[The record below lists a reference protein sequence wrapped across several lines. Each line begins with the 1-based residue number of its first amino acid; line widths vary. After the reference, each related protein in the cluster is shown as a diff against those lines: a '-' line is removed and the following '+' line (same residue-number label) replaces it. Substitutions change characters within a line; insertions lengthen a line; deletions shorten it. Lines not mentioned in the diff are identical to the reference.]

1 MEINTIGLLLTF
13 ILLIFLIFKGW
24 NIWIISIISTLF
36 LALTNS
42 LNIEEVIFETYSSFF
57 KNFVGNWFLLFIL
70 SSIFG
75 KIMEKS
81 GASVII
87 AKSLASKIE
96 EKRAILIILIIT
108 FILSYGGINIFVIVF
123 SVYPICLF
131 LFSKLNIPK
140 EVCSGLILAI
150 PASITMVVFPGTPS
164 IQNTIPTKYF
174 GTTIYS
180 APLIGILTSIFIFL
194 CDYYFYSYVIK
205 KLKKTDKK
213 FILDEGEKLENIEKK
228 NTKLEIILAYTP
240 LLILLV
246 INYCLINIFAMK
258 SSNFALCIGISIS
271 IILSIVIFRKN
282 LNIKKD
288 LEIGIKNGVEVL
300 FTTASIISF
309 GGVVSKTTAFKSIVD
324 WTIKI
329 KASPLTSMFIVIN
342 IICMITASSVG
353 GLTIY
358 LENFS
363 LELLKT
369 EIPVEVLHRM
379 AAIASSGLDAMPFAS
394 GIIVVNT
401 IAKTKLKDTYKYIF
415 VSQCIIPML
424 SYGVACFLYALK
436 IN

>member
-140 EVCSGLILAI
+140 EVCPGLILAI
-150 PASITMVVFPGTPS
+150 PASITMVVFTGTPS

-240 LLILLV
+240 LLTLLV

-300 FTTASIISF
+300 FMTASIISF

>member
-240 LLILLV
+240 LLTLLV

-300 FTTASIISF
+300 FMTASIISF

>member
-140 EVCSGLILAI
+140 EVCPGLILAI

-213 FILDEGEKLENIEKK
+213 FILDEGEKLENIERK

-240 LLILLV
+240 LLTLLV

-288 LEIGIKNGVEVL
+288 LEIGIKNGIEAL

-309 GGVVSKTTAFKSIVD
+309 GGVVSKTTAFKNIID

-342 IICMITASSVG
+342 IICMVTASSVG

-369 EIPVEVLHRM
+369 GIPVEILHRM
-379 AAIASSGLDAMPFAS
+379 SAIASSCLDAMPFAS

-415 VSQCIIPML
+415 VSQCIVPML
-424 SYGVACFLYALK
+424 SYGVACFLYFLK

>member
-140 EVCSGLILAI
+140 EVCPGLILAI

-180 APLIGILTSIFIFL
+180 APLIGILTSIFIFF

-213 FILDEGEKLENIEKK
+213 FILDEGEKLENIERK

-240 LLILLV
+240 LLTLLV

-288 LEIGIKNGVEVL
+288 LEIGIKNGIEAL

-309 GGVVSKTTAFKSIVD
+309 GGVVSKTTAFKNIID

-342 IICMITASSVG
+342 IICMVTASSVG

-369 EIPVEVLHRM
+369 EIPVEILHRM
-379 AAIASSGLDAMPFAS
+379 SAIASSGLDAMPFAS

-415 VSQCIIPML
+415 VSQCIVPML
-424 SYGVACFLYALK
+424 SYGVACFLYFLK

>member
-24 NIWIISIISTLF
+24 NIWIISTISTLF

-140 EVCSGLILAI
+140 EVCPGLILAI

-246 INYCLINIFAMK
+246 INYCLINIFSMK

-300 FTTASIISF
+300 FMTASIISF

>member
-140 EVCSGLILAI
+140 EVCPGLILAI

-240 LLILLV
+240 LLTLLV

-300 FTTASIISF
+300 FMTASIISF

-329 KASPLTSMFIVIN
+329 KASSLTSMFIVIN

>member
-1 MEINTIGLLLTF
+1 
-13 ILLIFLIFKGW
+13 
-24 NIWIISIISTLF
+24 
-36 LALTNS
+36 
-42 LNIEEVIFETYSSFF
+42 
-57 KNFVGNWFLLFIL
+57 
-70 SSIFG
+70 
-75 KIMEKS
+75 MEKS

-140 EVCSGLILAI
+140 EVCPGLILAI

-240 LLILLV
+240 LLTLLV

-300 FTTASIISF
+300 FMTASIISF

>member
-240 LLILLV
+240 LLTLLV

-288 LEIGIKNGVEVL
+288 FEIGIKNGVEVL
-300 FTTASIISF
+300 FMTASIISF

>member
-24 NIWIISIISTLF
+24 NILIISIISTLF

-140 EVCSGLILAI
+140 EVCPGLILAI

-240 LLILLV
+240 LLTLLV

-300 FTTASIISF
+300 FMTASIISF

>member
-57 KNFVGNWFLLFIL
+57 KDFVGNWFLLFIL

-228 NTKLEIILAYTP
+228 NTKLEIILSYTP

-300 FTTASIISF
+300 FMTASIISF

>member
-24 NIWIISIISTLF
+24 NIWIISTILTLF

-140 EVCSGLILAI
+140 EVCPGLILAI

-246 INYCLINIFAMK
+246 INYCLINIFSMK

-300 FTTASIISF
+300 FMTASIISF

>member
-1 MEINTIGLLLTF
+1 
-13 ILLIFLIFKGW
+13 
-24 NIWIISIISTLF
+24 
-36 LALTNS
+36 
-42 LNIEEVIFETYSSFF
+42 
-57 KNFVGNWFLLFIL
+57 
-70 SSIFG
+70 
-75 KIMEKS
+75 MEKS
-81 GASVII
+81 GAAVVI

-96 EKRAILIILIIT
+96 EKRAVLIILIIT

-123 SVYPICLF
+123 SVYPICLV

-140 EVCSGLILAI
+140 EVCPGLILAI

-180 APLIGILTSIFIFL
+180 APFIGILTSIFIFF

-213 FILDEGEKLENIEKK
+213 FILDDGEKLENIDKK

-240 LLILLV
+240 LLTLLA

-300 FTTASIISF
+300 FMTASIISF
-309 GGVVSKTTAFKSIVD
+309 GGVVSKTTAFKNIVD

-369 EIPVEVLHRM
+369 GIPVEVLHRM

-415 VSQCIIPML
+415 VSQCIIPMI
-424 SYGVACFLYALK
+424 SYGFSYFLYILK
-436 IN
+436 IY

>member
-140 EVCSGLILAI
+140 EVCPGLILAI

-213 FILDEGEKLENIEKK
+213 FILDEGEKLENIERK

-240 LLILLV
+240 LLTLLV

-288 LEIGIKNGVEVL
+288 LEIGIKNGIEAL

-309 GGVVSKTTAFKSIVD
+309 GGVVAKTAAFKNIID

-342 IICMITASSVG
+342 IICMVTASSVG

-369 EIPVEVLHRM
+369 GIPVEILHRM
-379 AAIASSGLDAMPFAS
+379 SAIASSGLDAMPFAS

-415 VSQCIIPML
+415 VSQCIVPML
-424 SYGVACFLYALK
+424 SYGVACFLYFLK

>member
-13 ILLIFLIFKGW
+13 ILLIFLIFRGW

-140 EVCSGLILAI
+140 EVCPGLILAI

-180 APLIGILTSIFIFL
+180 APLIGILTSIFIFF

-213 FILDEGEKLENIEKK
+213 FILDEGEKLENIERK

-240 LLILLV
+240 LLTLLV

-288 LEIGIKNGVEVL
+288 LEIGIKNGIEAL

-309 GGVVSKTTAFKSIVD
+309 GGVVSKTTAFKNIID

-342 IICMITASSVG
+342 IICMVTASSVG

-369 EIPVEVLHRM
+369 EIPVEILHRM
-379 AAIASSGLDAMPFAS
+379 SAIASSGLDAMPFAS

-415 VSQCIIPML
+415 VSQCIVPML
-424 SYGVACFLYALK
+424 SYGVACFLYFLK

>member
-140 EVCSGLILAI
+140 EVCPGLILAI

-228 NTKLEIILAYTP
+228 NTKLDNFGLYT
-240 LLILLV
+240 
-246 INYCLINIFAMK
+246 
-258 SSNFALCIGISIS
+258 SI
-271 IILSIVIFRKN
+271 
-282 LNIKKD
+282 D
-288 LEIGIKNGVEVL
+288 
-300 FTTASIISF
+300 IIS
-309 GGVVSKTTAFKSIVD
+309 
-324 WTIKI
+324 
-329 KASPLTSMFIVIN
+329 N
-342 IICMITASSVG
+342 Q
-353 GLTIY
+353 
-358 LENFS
+358 
-363 LELLKT
+363 LL
-369 EIPVEVLHRM
+369 
-379 AAIASSGLDAMPFAS
+379 F
-394 GIIVVNT
+394 N
-401 IAKTKLKDTYKYIF
+401 
-415 VSQCIIPML
+415 
-424 SYGVACFLYALK
+424 
-436 IN
+436 

>member
-140 EVCSGLILAI
+140 EVCPGLILAI

-213 FILDEGEKLENIEKK
+213 FILDEGEKLENIERK
-228 NTKLEIILAYTP
+228 NTKLEIILAYIP
-240 LLILLV
+240 LLTLLV

-288 LEIGIKNGVEVL
+288 LEIGIKNGIEAL

-309 GGVVSKTTAFKSIVD
+309 GGVVSKTTAFKNIID

-342 IICMITASSVG
+342 IICMVTASSVG

-369 EIPVEVLHRM
+369 GIPVEILHRM
-379 AAIASSGLDAMPFAS
+379 SAIASSGLDAMPFAS

-415 VSQCIIPML
+415 VSQCIVPML
-424 SYGVACFLYALK
+424 SYGVACFLYFLK

>member
-13 ILLIFLIFKGW
+13 MLLIFLIFKGW

-140 EVCSGLILAI
+140 EVCPGLILAI

-246 INYCLINIFAMK
+246 INYCLINIFSMK

-300 FTTASIISF
+300 FMTASIISF

>member
-300 FTTASIISF
+300 FMTASIISF

>member
-140 EVCSGLILAI
+140 EVCPGLILAI

-240 LLILLV
+240 LLTLLV

-288 LEIGIKNGVEVL
+288 LEIGIKNGIEAL

-309 GGVVSKTTAFKSIVD
+309 GGVVSKTTAFKNIID

-342 IICMITASSVG
+342 IICMVTASSVG

-369 EIPVEVLHRM
+369 GIPVEILHRM
-379 AAIASSGLDAMPFAS
+379 SAIASSGLDAMPFAS

-415 VSQCIIPML
+415 VSQCIVPML
-424 SYGVACFLYALK
+424 SYGVACFLYFLK

>member
-140 EVCSGLILAI
+140 EVCPGLILAI

-213 FILDEGEKLENIEKK
+213 FILDEGEKLENIERK

-240 LLILLV
+240 LLTLLV

-288 LEIGIKNGVEVL
+288 LEIGIKNGIEAL

-309 GGVVSKTTAFKSIVD
+309 GGVVSKTTAFKNIID

-342 IICMITASSVG
+342 IICMVTASSVG

-369 EIPVEVLHRM
+369 GIPVEILHRM
-379 AAIASSGLDAMPFAS
+379 SAIASSGLDAMPFAS

-415 VSQCIIPML
+415 VSQCIVPML
-424 SYGVACFLYALK
+424 SYGVACFLYFLK

>member
-13 ILLIFLIFKGW
+13 ILLIFLIFRGW

-140 EVCSGLILAI
+140 EVCPGLILAI

-180 APLIGILTSIFIFL
+180 APLIGILTSIFIFF

-213 FILDEGEKLENIEKK
+213 FILDEGEKLENIERK

-240 LLILLV
+240 LLTLLV

-288 LEIGIKNGVEVL
+288 LETGIKNGIEAL

-309 GGVVSKTTAFKSIVD
+309 GGVVSKTTAFKNIID

-342 IICMITASSVG
+342 IICMVTASSVG

-369 EIPVEVLHRM
+369 EIPVEILHRM
-379 AAIASSGLDAMPFAS
+379 SAIASSGLDAMPFAS

-415 VSQCIIPML
+415 VSQCIVPML
-424 SYGVACFLYALK
+424 SYGVACFLYFLK

>member
-13 ILLIFLIFKGW
+13 ILLIFLIFRGW

-57 KNFVGNWFLLFIL
+57 KNFVGNWFLLFIR

-75 KIMEKS
+75 KIREKS

-140 EVCSGLILAI
+140 EVCPGLILAI

-180 APLIGILTSIFIFL
+180 APLIGILTSIFIFF

-213 FILDEGEKLENIEKK
+213 FIL
-228 NTKLEIILAYTP
+228 EIILAYTP
-240 LLILLV
+240 LLTLLV

-300 FTTASIISF
+300 FMTASIISF

-324 WTIKI
+324 WIIKI

-369 EIPVEVLHRM
+369 GIPVEVLHRM

-424 SYGVACFLYALK
+424 SYGVAYFLYSLK

>member
-13 ILLIFLIFKGW
+13 ILLIFLIFRGW

-96 EKRAILIILIIT
+96 KKRAILIILIIT

-140 EVCSGLILAI
+140 EVCPGLILAI

-180 APLIGILTSIFIFL
+180 APLIGILTSIFIFF

-213 FILDEGEKLENIEKK
+213 FILDEGEKLENIERK

-240 LLILLV
+240 LLTLLV
-246 INYCLINIFAMK
+246 INYCLINIVAMK

-300 FTTASIISF
+300 FMTASIISF

-369 EIPVEVLHRM
+369 GIPVEVLHRM

-424 SYGVACFLYALK
+424 SYGVAYFLYSLK

>member
-140 EVCSGLILAI
+140 EVCPGLILAI

-288 LEIGIKNGVEVL
+288 LEIGIKNGIEAL

-309 GGVVSKTTAFKSIVD
+309 GGVVSKTTAFKNIID

-342 IICMITASSVG
+342 IICMVTASSVG

-369 EIPVEVLHRM
+369 GIPVEILHRM
-379 AAIASSGLDAMPFAS
+379 SAIASSGLDAMPFAS

-415 VSQCIIPML
+415 VSQCIVPML
-424 SYGVACFLYALK
+424 SYGVACFLYFLK

>member
-180 APLIGILTSIFIFL
+180 APLIGILTSIFIFF

-300 FTTASIISF
+300 FMTASIISF

>member
-140 EVCSGLILAI
+140 EVCPGLILAI

-246 INYCLINIFAMK
+246 INYCLINIFSMK

-300 FTTASIISF
+300 FMTASIISF

>member
-13 ILLIFLIFKGW
+13 ILLIFLIFRGW

-140 EVCSGLILAI
+140 EVCPGLILAI

-213 FILDEGEKLENIEKK
+213 FILDEGEKLENIERK

-240 LLILLV
+240 LLTLLV

-288 LEIGIKNGVEVL
+288 LEIGIKNGVEAL

-309 GGVVSKTTAFKSIVD
+309 GGVVSKTTAFKNIID

-342 IICMITASSVG
+342 IICMVTASSVG

-369 EIPVEVLHRM
+369 GIPVEILHRM
-379 AAIASSGLDAMPFAS
+379 SAIASSGLDAMPFAS

-415 VSQCIIPML
+415 VSQCIVPML
-424 SYGVACFLYALK
+424 SYGVACFLYFLK

>member
-13 ILLIFLIFKGW
+13 ILLIFLIFRGW

-140 EVCSGLILAI
+140 EVCPGLILAI

-180 APLIGILTSIFIFL
+180 APLIGILTSIFIFF

-240 LLILLV
+240 LLTLLV

-288 LEIGIKNGVEVL
+288 LETGIKNGIEAL

-309 GGVVSKTTAFKSIVD
+309 GGVVSKTTAFKNIID

-342 IICMITASSVG
+342 IICMVTASSVG

-369 EIPVEVLHRM
+369 EIPVEILHRM
-379 AAIASSGLDAMPFAS
+379 SAIASSGLDAMPFAS

-415 VSQCIIPML
+415 VSQCIVPML
-424 SYGVACFLYALK
+424 SYGVACFLYFLK

>member
-81 GASVII
+81 GVSVII

-140 EVCSGLILAI
+140 EVCPGLILAI

-213 FILDEGEKLENIEKK
+213 FILDEGEKLENIERK
-228 NTKLEIILAYTP
+228 NTKLEIILVYTP
-240 LLILLV
+240 LLTLLV

-288 LEIGIKNGVEVL
+288 FEIGIKNGVEVL
-300 FTTASIISF
+300 FMTASIISF

>member
-1 MEINTIGLLLTF
+1 MGINTIGLLLTF
-13 ILLIFLIFKGW
+13 ILLILLIFKGW

-36 LALTNS
+36 LALTNN
-42 LNIEEVIFETYSSFF
+42 LNIEKVIFETYSSFF
-57 KNFVGNWFLLFIL
+57 KNFVGDWFLLFIL

-81 GASVII
+81 GVAVII
-87 AKSLASKIE
+87 AKTLASKIE
-96 EKRAILIILIIT
+96 EKRAVLIILIIT

-123 SVYPICLF
+123 SVYPICLV

-140 EVCSGLILAI
+140 EVCPGFILAI

-180 APLIGILTSIFIFL
+180 APFIGILTSIFIFL

-205 KLKKTDKK
+205 KLKKMDKK
-213 FILDEGEKLENIEKK
+213 FILDDGEKLENIDKK
-228 NTKLEIILAYTP
+228 NTKLEIILAYIP
-240 LLILLV
+240 LLTLLI
-246 INYCLINIFAMK
+246 INYYLINIVSMK
-258 SSNFALCIGISIS
+258 SSNFALCIGIGVS
-271 IILSIVIFRKN
+271 IILSLIIYRKN
-282 LNIKKD
+282 LNLKKD
-288 LEIGIKNGVEVL
+288 LEMGIKNGIEAL

-309 GGVVSKTTAFKSIVD
+309 GGVVSKTTAFKNIID

-342 IICMITASSVG
+342 IICMVTASSVG

-363 LELLKT
+363 SELLKT
-369 EIPVEVLHRM
+369 GIPVEILHRM
-379 AAIASSGLDAMPFAS
+379 SAIASSGLDAMPFAS

-415 VSQCIIPML
+415 VSQCMIPIL
-424 SYGVACFLYALK
+424 SFGIAYFLYILK
-436 IN
+436 IY

>member
-1 MEINTIGLLLTF
+1 MEFNTIGLLLSF

-140 EVCSGLILAI
+140 EVCPGLILAI

-240 LLILLV
+240 LLTLLV

-300 FTTASIISF
+300 FMTASIISF

>member
-140 EVCSGLILAI
+140 EVCPGLILAI

-213 FILDEGEKLENIEKK
+213 FILDEGEKLENIERK

-240 LLILLV
+240 LLTLLV

-288 LEIGIKNGVEVL
+288 LEIGIKNGIEAL

-309 GGVVSKTTAFKSIVD
+309 GGVVSKTTAFKNIID

-342 IICMITASSVG
+342 IICMVTASSVG

-369 EIPVEVLHRM
+369 GIPVEILHRM
-379 AAIASSGLDAMPFAS
+379 SAIASSGLDAMPFAS

-415 VSQCIIPML
+415 VSQCIIPMS

>member
-140 EVCSGLILAI
+140 EVCPGLILAI

-240 LLILLV
+240 LLTLLV

-258 SSNFALCIGISIS
+258 SSNFALCIEISIS

-300 FTTASIISF
+300 FMTASIISF

>member
-36 LALTNS
+36 LALTNN
-42 LNIEEVIFETYSSFF
+42 LNIEKVIFETYSSFF
-57 KNFVGNWFLLFIL
+57 KNFVGDWFLLFIL

-81 GASVII
+81 GAAVVI

-96 EKRAILIILIIT
+96 EKRAVLIILIIT

-123 SVYPICLF
+123 SVYPICLV

-140 EVCSGLILAI
+140 EVCPGLILAI

-180 APLIGILTSIFIFL
+180 APFIGILTSIFF

-213 FILDEGEKLENIEKK
+213 FILDDGEKLENIDKK

-240 LLILLV
+240 LLTLLA

-300 FTTASIISF
+300 FMTASIISF
-309 GGVVSKTTAFKSIVD
+309 GGVVSKTTAFKNIVD

-369 EIPVEVLHRM
+369 GIPVEVLHRM

-415 VSQCIIPML
+415 VSQCIIPMI
-424 SYGVACFLYALK
+424 SYGFSYFLYILK
-436 IN
+436 IY

>member
-123 SVYPICLF
+123 SVYPICLV

-140 EVCSGLILAI
+140 EVCPGLILAI

-240 LLILLV
+240 LLTLLV

-300 FTTASIISF
+300 FMTASIISF

>member
-1 MEINTIGLLLTF
+1 M
-13 ILLIFLIFKGW
+13 
-24 NIWIISIISTLF
+24 
-36 LALTNS
+36 
-42 LNIEEVIFETYSSFF
+42 
-57 KNFVGNWFLLFIL
+57 
-70 SSIFG
+70 
-75 KIMEKS
+75 
-81 GASVII
+81 
-87 AKSLASKIE
+87 
-96 EKRAILIILIIT
+96 T

-140 EVCSGLILAI
+140 EVCPGLILAI

-213 FILDEGEKLENIEKK
+213 FILDEGEKLENIERK

-240 LLILLV
+240 LLTLLV

-288 LEIGIKNGVEVL
+288 LEIGIKNGIEAL

-309 GGVVSKTTAFKSIVD
+309 GGVVSKTTAFKNIID

-342 IICMITASSVG
+342 IICMVTASSVG

-369 EIPVEVLHRM
+369 GIPVEILHRM
-379 AAIASSGLDAMPFAS
+379 SAIASSGLDAMPFAS

-415 VSQCIIPML
+415 VSQCIVPML
-424 SYGVACFLYALK
+424 SYGVACFLYFLK

>member
-213 FILDEGEKLENIEKK
+213 FILDEGEKLENIERK

-300 FTTASIISF
+300 FMTASIISF